1 MHGHAPKN
9 DKSNDFG
16 KAMRQLIDYCSKY
29 KFVVVFALILSVVAT
44 ILNLMG
50 PDKLSDMTDLIT
62 EGLMTGIDVD
72 AVEKIAFI
80 LVAMYVAGF
89 VFNMVQ
95 GFMMTC
101 VTQVITKKM
110 RRDISEKINR
120 LPLRYFDSNTTGD
133 MLSRVTNDVDTIGQT
148 LNQSVGS
155 IVSSGTLFVGSLFM
169 MFKTNWI
176 MTLAGVFASIIGFVL
191 MFAIIGRS
199 QKYFFMQQQQLG
211 KLNGHIEET
220 YTGHNVVKVYNGEKK
235 ANEEFNAMNE
245 ELYNCAWKGMFMSGL
260 MQPLMGFIGN
270 LGYVV
275 VCVVGA
281 ALAMKDIIGFGSIV
295 AFMMYIRFFTQPL
308 SQLAQAANSLQ
319 STAAASE
326 RIFEFLNEEE
336 LSDESQKTLKLD
348 DVKGDVTFEHVKFG
362 YTDDRIIVKDFSA
375 HAKAGQKIAIVGPTG
390 AGKTTMVNLLMR
402 FYELNSG
409 EILIDDTPI
418 SSLTREN
425 IHDIFGMVLQD
436 TWLFE
441 GSVRDNII
449 YSKEGVTDEQLI
461 KACKAVGIHRYIKS
475 LPQGYDTILDD
486 KANISQG
493 QRQLMTIARA
503 MIEDAPMLILDE
515 ATSSIDTRTEIV
527 IQKAMDTLMK
537 GRTSFVIAHRLST
550 IKNADL
556 ILVMNEGDVIESG
569 NHEELMAKG
578 GFYANLYNSQF
589 EQAS

>member
-441 GSVRDNII
+441 GIVRDNII